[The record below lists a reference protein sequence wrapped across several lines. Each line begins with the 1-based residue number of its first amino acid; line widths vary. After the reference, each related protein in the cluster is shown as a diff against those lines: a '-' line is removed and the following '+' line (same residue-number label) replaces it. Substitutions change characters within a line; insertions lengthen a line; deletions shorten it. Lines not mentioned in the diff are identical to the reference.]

1 MSGLHFDTCLVYL
14 DDIVVFARTP
24 EEHLQR
30 LAVVFRRLSDA
41 GLKLKPEKCSFFRT
55 SVHFLGHVVSADGI
69 ATDPEKIRAVT
80 EWPVPNSVTE
90 VRSYL
95 STVFVA
101 RHVLEV
107 LLCGTAH
114 RACIS

>member
-1 MSGLHFDTCLVYL
+1 MPFGLCNAGATFQRLMDLVMSGLHFDTCLVYL

-80 EWPVPNSVTE
+80 CLY
-90 VRSYL
+90 R
-95 STVFVA
+95 
-101 RHVLEV
+101 
-107 LLCGTAH
+107 
-114 RACIS
+114 IQ